1 MLPVGSVSFLAAR
14 PFFDRGLVGGEL
26 RELGRVLFL
35 TEPLV
40 DCVGFRHAFTLEFD
54 LGFGDFASLKAGGRK
69 RSE

>member
-1 MLPVGSVSFLAAR
+1 LPPVGSVSFLVAR

-26 RELGRVLFL
+26 RELGRLFL

-40 DCVGFRHAFTLEFD
+40 DCVGFRHAFTLAFD
-54 LGFGDFASLKAGGRK
+54 VGFGNFASLKAGGCR